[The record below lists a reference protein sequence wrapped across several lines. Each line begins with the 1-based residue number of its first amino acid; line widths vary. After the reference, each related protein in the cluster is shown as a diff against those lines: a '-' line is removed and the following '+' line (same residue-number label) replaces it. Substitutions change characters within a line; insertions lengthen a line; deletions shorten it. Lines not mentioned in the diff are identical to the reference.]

1 MVQYK
6 TFGPKH
12 YIVFVKKRPA
22 TGQITF
28 WLTPLKV
35 VQSCSTLGMWGVYPE
50 VLRAHARKSPFFLSC
65 FDRLRKVLKPYLKR
79 QFLKLWQF
87 NSFWDF
93 SLKRSKQDKK
103 KCDFWACVCA
113 QYLWID
119 TPQAYGRTTVKFCIL
134 MGWVKNNLGRGDLK
148 GKIFK
153 KS

>member
-1 MVQYK
+1 M
-6 TFGPKH
+6 P
-12 YIVFVKKRPA
+12 P

-28 WLTPLKV
+28 WPAPLKCKISKLFYHRLV
-35 VQSCSTLGMWGVYPE
+35 GCLSRGIEGTCSKIT
-50 VLRAHARKSPFFLSC
+50 FFLSC

-79 QFLKLWQF
+79 QFLKLWRF

-148 GKIFK
+148 GKKFK